1 MEASPATGTDPGGPP
16 ATDPPGAGAPAV
28 DPADG
33 GPAAVDPIDRGP
45 GRRAARLVTEVLAPS
60 VLVTVMPLVVAARA
74 TGSLGGVL
82 RWGGAALFF
91 CAVVP
96 VGVVVYGVRRG
107 WLTDRH
113 IGDHTQR
120 LRPLALGLASVAVGV
135 ALLAALDAPRPL
147 VALMAA
153 TLVNGAAATAVN
165 HWWKLS
171 VHAATAAGS
180 VTVLV
185 LVFGPALHALWPLVA
200 AVAWS
205 RVRLRDH
212 TVAQVLAGAAVGAPL
227 TAAAFLAL
235 T

>member
-1 MEASPATGTDPGGPP
+1 
-16 ATDPPGAGAPAV
+16 
-28 DPADG
+28 
-33 GPAAVDPIDRGP
+33 
-45 GRRAARLVTEVLAPS
+45 
-60 VLVTVMPLVVAARA
+60 MPMVVAARA

-96 VGVVVYGVRRG
+96 VGVVLYGVRRG
-107 WLTDRH
+107 WLADRH

-120 LRPLALGLASVAVGV
+120 LRPLALGLSSVAVGV
-135 ALLAALDAPRPL
+135 ALLAALDAPRAL

-153 TLVNGAAATAVN
+153 TLANGAAATAVN

-180 VTVLV
+180 VSILV

-212 TVAQVLAGAAVGAPL
+212 TVAQVVAGAAVGAPL
-227 TAAAFLAL
+227 TAAVFLAL